1 MQQQVLCCREG
12 KQCDSARSGWR
23 QSAAAARPAS
33 TVPVLS
39 ASTAIAHNG
48 HVGSSRPLRAA
59 ATKVSTAHTPGRQHL
74 SETACSSLAMQSSV
88 R

>member
-23 QSAAAARPAS
+23 QSARPAS
-33 TVPVLS
+33 TVPALQS